1 MTGPAARAAAELGGI
16 GRADR
21 RQRVAGVSH
30 GLAVAA
36 NRQPGRATLISVDLR
51 KSAAKSFVFLIEEPP
66 LFLHL
71 LHNRLIIV
79 LCSIGFSSASC
90 CSRPSALRISFR
102 MFGFRF

>member
-21 RQRVAGVSH
+21 AHGRQRVAGVPH

-79 LCSIGFSSASC
+79 LCSTGFSSAPC
-90 CSRPSALRISFR
+90 CSRPSALRTSF
-102 MFGFRF
+102 